1 MNDNQKTLVLIDG
14 KSVFYRGFY
23 AMPNLTTKNGVP
35 TGGVYGFAVLALELF
50 SRIKPDYVAVAWDKK
65 GTNIR
70 KRLEIYDK
78 YKGNRHAAPPEFYAQ
93 IPLLRELLDALNW
106 PFYETDDYE
115 ADDIIGTFDL
125 QANEAGIRTI
135 MISSDLDLL
144 QLVDDNTELY
154 ALKKGLANL
163 EKFDVEHFREKYGVE
178 IPQFADLK
186 ALKGDASDNIPG
198 VPGVGE
204 KTAIDLL
211 QKFGDLQGVFDN
223 INSDQIKPAVAKKL
237 HAGKELAEMSRKLVE
252 IYRDAPLTLDFEKAD
267 ARNLN
272 PSKLREK
279 LSEFEFWSL
288 IRKLPD
294 FMKEDKE
301 EIAPKEQDFSPAK
314 VLDSS
319 KIPSDFFEKNSL
331 FSVVVPGN
339 SLLKGQANLFDEGGN
354 FVWVSAEKSLA
365 YEMDF
370 EDFAK
375 MSADKK
381 IISHDLKLLAE
392 QMLGRNLEP
401 NFVPEFDTKHA
412 AFLLNSL
419 KKSVDLAE
427 AVNFFEMED
436 GVVREMTAGEK
447 ISATWSLYKSENS
460 DLSKNEKLANLAH
473 NVDFPLQILL
483 AKIEKRGVK
492 LDTKILAEMSLRLGK
507 EIRESEQ
514 KIWEMAGKEF
524 NVSSAQQLSEILF
537 NVLNL
542 PSKGIKKSARGYF
555 STGQKELDKLHGQHP
570 MISEIETFRA
580 VMKLKNTYVDALP
593 NLVDEKN
600 YLHTTL
606 RQDITA
612 TGRLSSS
619 SPNLQNIPTRTDE
632 SKEIR
637 HAFVASDGKVLVNA
651 DYSQFE
657 LRLAAAMAG
666 DENMIKVFAKD
677 SADIHTET
685 AAEAFGLF
693 PENVT
698 SEQRRHAKVI
708 NFGILYGMSPHG
720 LAAATGMDFI
730 EAKKFIDKYFEI
742 RRPIREYLD
751 KTIAKAKNEG
761 FVETLFGR
769 RRPTPDVNS
778 TNFLVRE
785 SAKRAAANMPIQGTE
800 ADLMK
805 MSMLKVEREIPE
817 ASQFMQIHDSIMVEC
832 DPENAEEVAF
842 RMKKIMENIYPELG
856 VSLRVD
862 TKIGRTWAEF

>member
-237 HAGKELAEMSRKLVE
+237 HAGKKLAEMSRKLVE

-339 SLLKGQANLFDEGGN
+339 SLLKGRANLFDEGGN
-354 FVWVSAEKSLA
+354 FVWVSAEKSLS
-365 YEMDF
+365 YEIDF

-392 QMLGRNLEP
+392 QMLDRNLEP

-427 AVNFFEMED
+427 AVNFSEMED

-447 ISATWSLYKSENS
+447 ISATWSLYESENS

-492 LDTKILAEMSLRLGK
+492 LDTKILAEMSIRLGK

-524 NVSSAQQLSEILF
+524 NV
-537 NVLNL
+537 
-542 PSKGIKKSARGYF
+542 
-555 STGQKELDKLHGQHP
+555 
-570 MISEIETFRA
+570 
-580 VMKLKNTYVDALP
+580 
-593 NLVDEKN
+593 
-600 YLHTTL
+600 
-606 RQDITA
+606 
-612 TGRLSSS
+612 
-619 SPNLQNIPTRTDE
+619 
-632 SKEIR
+632 
-637 HAFVASDGKVLVNA
+637 
-651 DYSQFE
+651 
-657 LRLAAAMAG
+657 
-666 DENMIKVFAKD
+666 
-677 SADIHTET
+677 
-685 AAEAFGLF
+685 
-693 PENVT
+693 
-698 SEQRRHAKVI
+698 
-708 NFGILYGMSPHG
+708 
-720 LAAATGMDFI
+720 
-730 EAKKFIDKYFEI
+730 
-742 RRPIREYLD
+742 
-751 KTIAKAKNEG
+751 
-761 FVETLFGR
+761 
-769 RRPTPDVNS
+769 
-778 TNFLVRE
+778 
-785 SAKRAAANMPIQGTE
+785 
-800 ADLMK
+800 
-805 MSMLKVEREIPE
+805 
-817 ASQFMQIHDSIMVEC
+817 
-832 DPENAEEVAF
+832 
-842 RMKKIMENIYPELG
+842 
-856 VSLRVD
+856 
-862 TKIGRTWAEF
+862 